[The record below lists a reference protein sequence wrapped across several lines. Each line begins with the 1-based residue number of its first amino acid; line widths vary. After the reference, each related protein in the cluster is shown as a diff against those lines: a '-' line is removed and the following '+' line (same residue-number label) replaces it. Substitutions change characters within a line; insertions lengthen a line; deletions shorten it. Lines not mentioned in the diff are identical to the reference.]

1 MTTGTVGNCAITK
14 DYNQGLSFC
23 VVRGMEKGTGNGTG
37 NGNGNGSHTQSVWAE
52 SGTEIK

>member
-1 MTTGTVGNCAITK
+1 
-14 DYNQGLSFC
+14 
-23 VVRGMEKGTGNGTG
+23 MEKGTGNGTGNG